1 MSKLGNQ
8 MAKQRARQFVDEYLS
23 QRSCTDCGEKDKEVL
38 TFDHMSGDKRDNVSD
53 MVRQGFATRTIALE
67 IEKTE
72 VVCFNC
78 HMKRE
83 QARRGYGRFG
93 RFSSK

>member
-1 MSKLGNQ
+1 MSKRGNQ
-8 MAKQRARQFVDEYLS
+8 MAKQRARQFVSEYLS
-23 QRSCTDCGEKDKEVL
+23 HRACVECGETDVEVL
-38 TFDHMSGDKRDNVSD
+38 TFDHVTGEKLMNIADLVSD
-53 MVRQGFATRTIALE
+53 GHSTKSIAEE

-78 HMKRE
+78 HMRRE

-93 RFSSK
+93 RFG

>member
-8 MAKQRARQFVDEYLS
+8 MAKQRARQFVHEYLA
-23 QRSCTDCGEKDKEVL
+23 QRSCADCGEKDNEVL
-38 TFDHMSGDKRDNVSD
+38 TFDHISGEKRDNVSD
-53 MVRQGFATRTIALE
+53 MVRQGFAIKTIALE
-67 IEKTE
+67 IEKTD

-83 QARRGYGRFG
+83 QARRGYSRFG